1 MITFIGR
8 HGSQLLF
15 TSDHHGVVVDTEFN
29 MVVESGTP
37 ETLFS
42 SRAWD
47 RSNLT
52 VDQNYLALANLSL
65 NTLDAKS
72 ITAAAGRMYT
82 IPKAAQAE
90 AKKALEWRKEHK
102 RGGTPVGLN
111 TARILAKG
119 GQIGLQKVRHIA
131 KYFPRHEVDKKGK
144 GWKPGQDNFPSNG
157 RIAWAL
163 WGGDAAWRW
172 AADIVKHADPKAMKA
187 DGYLMKQSPVDPF
200 KNAFDL
206 DETYG
211 PEFMARVCLDGSG
224 LDRLYKVDIDG
235 QVYVWDND
243 CWEDMG
249 NVDNDVWDY
258 DNELDFEDDGI
269 EKSHILIDPS
279 SAVMIAARLSNNP
292 FGKVSVFDLDE
303 DEAMLAARSIPE
315 EDWEMIDL
323 GMVAAGEGG
332 MGAPGYTS
340 KERSANVAK
349 QPRSAGGRFG
359 SKGSSGN
366 TAGKQT
372 VSSQQG
378 VTPQGAQAAKGK
390 PGGISLE
397 EQRKRAESGLPP
409 QEILEGPLDTSGI
422 LGEPRTPIDRPNARI
437 SGTLPAMTKED
448 LHQVLYDFPAWV
460 QSQRASYT
468 PGDYKTPMTSAGDEK
483 EEKEVEAYEHP
494 LLKKWRATKQRE
506 EVQPASDNSWASPVV
521 ASAMVAAPTT
531 PSEIAEAQKPAS
543 DPKVETQKDEAKPE
557 GAPKNSPKP
566 SDPGKP
572 VQLTPETSDVQPL
585 YFAVVAPDDPQAVLD
600 LISMVPASSVS
611 TAPMVYRRL
620 DKKWVRDEKTLAD
633 LKSATPPPVVPLDSA
648 TLNDVLKQIDG
659 ITASAAYLQHQMMV
673 LWGPREEIL
682 VAAGG
687 LDRNRGNAEQL
698 RRYWAHGKG
707 AAKIRWGTP
716 GDWKRCV
723 RHLSKYMGVRAKGYC
738 QLRHKEALGIYTATH
753 AKRDRQISGKKN
765 FSNQEFMMEEVW
777 TENTGTPTKITDKDM
792 LMPIDDIMRE
802 QDDVYDHEWTPEPEI
817 EKLLNDEACI
827 KAMTAAGGLDR
838 NRGNA
843 EELRRYWTVGK
854 GGAKI
859 RWNTKGDWTRC
870 VRQLE
875 KYLGP
880 RAKGYCALRHKEMTG
895 MWTGDKR
902 HRELYGRKGRSSNKA
917 FFSSDV
923 LKSSEMVIDSV
934 ALVARSNNARQ
945 RLGLLAGGSSAMHTS
960 GSSFRI
966 PLVIPEGRETGDGRT
981 FRKGSI
987 TMRELPLPLLWQV
1000 RTSDGHN
1007 GSVVV
1012 GRIDRMERTEDGIGN
1027 AVGVFD
1033 TGEYGREAER
1043 LVRNGF
1049 IRGVS
1054 ADMDQF
1060 EAEEEKKSSKSKTEN
1075 DIDIDDD
1082 KKVGGDKLTINKA
1095 RVMAVTMVP
1104 KPAFQECKIFLVEEE
1119 ENPQEENM
1127 IPQDGIY
1134 AEDLDSLDNSALV
1147 ACAVVAGAI
1156 PVVPPAEWFN
1166 NPKLSKPT
1174 PITVTDDGRVYG
1186 HIAAWNVDHIGLVA
1200 GTKPPRSKSNY
1211 SYFHTGVI
1219 RTANGKDV
1227 PVGQLTLAGGHAP
1240 LEASALDAVKH
1251 YDDTASAIA
1260 DVHAGEDAHG
1270 IWVAGGLRPSAT
1282 PEQIRA
1288 LRASAPSGDWR
1299 PIRGSLELVAVCQV
1313 NVPGF
1318 PIARARVASGA
1329 VLALVAA
1336 GARPLAE
1343 LKASQLYGPEALAA
1357 AAKAKFDELRAERAA
1372 VFAAKSAELSNKIH
1386 GYVDALAI
1394 TKAERDIAAKKR
1406 QALPD
1411 GSYPIR
1417 NEEDLKNAIQAFGRA
1432 KEEERGR
1439 VRRHIMRRAKA
1450 LGKSDLIPEKWTKQ
1464 HVASTSESITASTEP
1479 NELRARVAAAV
1490 EALGKANAVGPANPL
1505 PTAPVKSEEPI
1516 GTEPKDK
1523 PVMEKKSEDEKRLTP
1538 KQIEQKVVE
1547 EVKKEADPYAQAGDK
1562 YVPGKNQPRDEYGKF
1577 RKVLARLKLNLGV
1590 AGLERV
1596 ARKVSAAEGY
1606 TEIGD
1611 YGTAAKA
1618 ASDLIDTVD
1627 RLDTGAL
1634 NAESLENIRS
1644 TTKELGQTI
1653 ANLPLP
1659 FKDPNAKLRYSDLPP
1674 VLKDLL
1680 DDMTSRVEQ
1689 KIGSK
1694 DAAIATQEIRSFK
1707 SGSKL
1712 FGQSDISREFN
1723 KLLRLLT

>member
-1 MITFIGR
+1 
-8 HGSQLLF
+8 
-15 TSDHHGVVVDTEFN
+15 
-29 MVVESGTP
+29 
-37 ETLFS
+37 
-42 SRAWD
+42 
-47 RSNLT
+47 
-52 VDQNYLALANLSL
+52 
-65 NTLDAKS
+65 
-72 ITAAAGRMYT
+72 MYT

-111 TARILAKG
+111 TARILARG

-163 WGGDAAWRW
+163 WGGDSAWRW
-172 AADIVKHADPKAMKA
+172 AADIVEHADPKAMKA
-187 DGYLMKQSPVDPF
+187 DGYLMSQNPVDPF

-206 DETYG
+206 EENYG

-243 CWEDMG
+243 CWDDMG
-249 NVDNDVWDY
+249 NVDHDVWDY
-258 DNELDFEDDGI
+258 DEQLDFEDDGI

-279 SAVMIAARLSNNP
+279 SAVLMAARLASSP
-292 FGKVSVFDLDE
+292 YGKVSVFDLDK

-332 MGAPGYTS
+332 MGTPGYTS

-349 QPRSAGGRFG
+349 QPRAAGGRFG
-359 SKGSSGN
+359 SKGNTGKT
-366 TAGKQT
+366 TAGKQS
-372 VSSQQG
+372 VAPGQQG
-378 VTPQGAQAAKGK
+378 ATPQGAEASKGK

-460 QSQRASYT
+460 QSQRASYS

-483 EEKEVEAYEHP
+483 EERIESYDHP
-494 LLKKWRATKQRE
+494 LLKKWRASKQRDE
-506 EVQPASDNSWASPVV
+506 MQPETDNNWASPVV
-521 ASAMVAAPTT
+521 ASAMVAAPNT
-531 PSEIAEAQKPAS
+531 PAEIAEAQKPAT
-543 DPKVETQKDEAKPE
+543 DAVTETQKDEAKPE
-557 GAPKNSPKP
+557 GAPKSSPTPK
-566 SDPGKP
+566 DPGKP

-585 YFAVVAPDDPQAVLD
+585 YFAIVAPDDPQAVLD
-600 LISMVPASSVS
+600 LVSMVPASSTS
-611 TAPMVYRRL
+611 TAPMIYRRL
-620 DKKWVRDEKTLAD
+620 DKKWVRDEKTLSD

-648 TLNDVLKQIDG
+648 TLNDVLKQVDG
-659 ITASAAYLQHQMMV
+659 ITASAAYLQYEMMV

-687 LDRNRGNAEQL
+687 LDRNRGNAE
-698 RRYWAHGKG
+698 
-707 AAKIRWGTP
+707 
-716 GDWKRCV
+716 
-723 RHLSKYMGVRAKGYC
+723 
-738 QLRHKEALGIYTATH
+738 
-753 AKRDRQISGKKN
+753 
-765 FSNQEFMMEEVW
+765 
-777 TENTGTPTKITDKDM
+777 
-792 LMPIDDIMRE
+792 
-802 QDDVYDHEWTPEPEI
+802 
-817 EKLLNDEACI
+817 
-827 KAMTAAGGLDR
+827 
-838 NRGNA
+838 
-843 EELRRYWTVGK
+843 ELRRYWTVGK
-854 GGAKI
+854 GGLKI

-902 HRELYGRKGRSSNKA
+902 HREMYGRKGRGGNKA
-917 FFSSDV
+917 MFSSDV
-923 LKSSEMVIDSV
+923 IKSSEMVINS
-934 ALVARSNNARQ
+934 LELLARSNNAKQ
-945 RLGLLAGGSSAMHTS
+945 RLGLLAAAPLVAGGS

-966 PLVIPEGRETGDGRT
+966 PLVIPEGKETGDGRT

-1012 GRIDRMERTEDGIGN
+1012 GRIDRMERTEEGIGN
-1027 AVGVFD
+1027 AFGVFD

-1060 EAEEEKKSSKSKTEN
+1060 EAEEEKKKSDSKAKTEN

-1095 RVMAVTMVP
+1095 RVMAITMVP
-1104 KPAFQECKIFLVEEE
+1104 KPAFQECKIFLLEEA
-1119 ENPQEENM
+1119 NPQEESM
-1127 IPQDGIY
+1127 IPKDGIY
-1134 AEDLDSLDNSALV
+1134 AEDLDSPESASLV

-1174 PITVTDDGRVYG
+1174 PITVTDDGRVFG

-1211 SYFHTGVI
+1211 SYFHTGVV

-1282 PEQIRA
+1282 PEQVRA

-1329 VLALVAA
+1329 VMALVAA

-1343 LKASQLYGPEALAA
+1343 LKASELYGPDAQVA
-1357 AAKAKFDELRAERAA
+1357 AAKARFDAFRSERAA
-1372 VFAAKSAELSNKIH
+1372 VLSARSAELSNKVY
-1386 GYVDALAI
+1386 GYVDNFAI
-1394 TKAERDIAAKKR
+1394 TKAERDAAVKKR

-1411 GSYPIR
+1411 GAYPIR

-1432 KEEERGR
+1432 KESERNK

-1450 LGKSDLIPEKWTKQ
+1450 LGKTDLIPEKWHKQ
-1464 HVASTSESITASTEP
+1464 HVASTSESITASTQP

-1490 EALGKANAVGPANPL
+1490 EALGKTDAVGPVNPL
-1505 PTAPVKSEEPI
+1505 PTVPVKADKPL
-1516 GTEPKDK
+1516 GVQPKDK
-1523 PVMEKKSEDEKRLTP
+1523 PVMEKQPVDERLT
-1538 KQIEQKVVE
+1538 QEEIEQKVIE
-1547 EVKKEADPYAQAGDK
+1547 EVKKDSDISPYAQDGDK

-1590 AGLERV
+1590 AGLESV
-1596 ARKVSAAEGY
+1596 ARKVAQAEGY

-1618 ASDLIDTVD
+1618 ASDLIGTVD

-1634 NAESLENIRS
+1634 NAKSLENIRL
-1644 TTKELGQTI
+1644 TTQELGKTI

-1694 DAAIATQEIRSFK
+1694 DADIATQEIRSFK